1 MVKSQNHNLR
11 AVIGII
17 FMLAASPLAVTY
29 VQADIA
35 VDSDSAESKSTVKEH
50 VRAILAE
57 RVVDGKLQVRHFE
70 VSEDTSSDEIR
81 QAVMFDGETHGWAYV
96 NGKAYNSGIILFN
109 GKAIKISDNK
119 WKLSAQGTIEV
130 GGKNLDLDL
139 SGRTHSHSII
149 MHGTATNDE
158 LQYRIILTGNI
169 AQFEE
174 DDTFVIAFIHAGLK
188 NAENGETVKLYQLG
202 QVTMKSPNGEKPG
215 VDSFRNS
222 ISVG

>member
-17 FMLAASPLAVTY
+17 FMLAASPLSVTY
-29 VQADIA
+29 VHA
-35 VDSDSAESKSTVKEH
+35 DSAESDDLAELEFAKE
-50 VRAILAE
+50 RARTILAE
-57 RVVDGKLQVRHFE
+57 RIVDGKLHVRHFE
-70 VSEDTSSDEIR
+70 VSEDASFDEIR
-81 QAVMFDGETHGWAYV
+81 HELVFKGETHGWAYV

>member
-29 VQADIA
+29 VQADVT
-35 VDSDSAESKSTVKEH
+35 VDSDSSESKSSVKDR

-57 RVVDGKLQVRHFE
+57 RVVDGKLEVRHFE
-70 VSEDTSSDEIR
+70 VSKGTSSDEVR
-81 QAVMFDGETHGWAYV
+81 QTLMFDGETHGWAYV

-109 GKAIKISDNK
+109 GKVIEISDHS
-119 WKLSAQGTIEV
+119 WKLSAEATIKV
-130 GGKNLDLDL
+130 GERNLDLDL
-139 SGRTHSHSII
+139 SGRVHSHNVI

-169 AQFEE
+169 AQFQE
-174 DDTFVIAFIHAGLK
+174 DDTFVIAFLHAGLK
-188 NAENGETVKLYQLG
+188 NAENTETIKLYQLG
-202 QVTMKSPNGEKPG
+202 QITVKSDDGEKPEI
-215 VDSFRNS
+215 DSFKKL
-222 ISVG
+222 I